1 MLPGK
6 LCHCRMSSLQPMHR
20 VGGPDGC
27 SAGIIGFWT
36 LLGFQEIAPQGLLA
50 WNDVCNVG
58 GIQMGSA
65 LYKPNLSDKEKN
77 NSRLTQ
83 MIYVLGGVSGRRSQ
97 EPAGY

>member
-20 VGGPDGC
+20 LGVLVAQLLVLEVGRCWDFR
-27 SAGIIGFWT
+27 SF
-36 LLGFQEIAPQGLLA
+36 LLKNYWHGMMRAI
-50 WNDVCNVG
+50 VG

-65 LYKPNLSDKEKN
+65 LYKPHLSDRESNK
-77 NSRLTQ
+77 SSLTQ
-83 MIYVLGGVSGRRSQ
+83 MIYVLGGVDGRRSR